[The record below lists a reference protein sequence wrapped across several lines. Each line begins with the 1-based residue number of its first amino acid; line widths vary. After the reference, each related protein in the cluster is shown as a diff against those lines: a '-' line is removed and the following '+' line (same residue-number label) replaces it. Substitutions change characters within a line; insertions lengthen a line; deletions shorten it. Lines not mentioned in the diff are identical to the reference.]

1 MSMYTFAINFISE
14 KKFHF
19 LLEEDKVSTVP
30 SYLWTLGP
38 FTPAA
43 GQPGGG
49 GGTPPRRACVSVRP
63 GTEQFL
69 KLWTVCKQHLP
80 KKALEDTKEPWRECR
95 GWPPFSSWSC
105 SNASHHSTQRY
116 DLEGRWE
123 SHLWLP
129 RAEVLPALPRAGDQP
144 QPSTH
149 RTGSHPKGSGKQADP
164 QAFYCGHNISDFNL
178 ETHF

>member
-19 LLEEDKVSTVP
+19 WLEDKVSTVP
-30 SYLWTLGP
+30 SDFWTLRP
-38 FTPAA
+38 FTPMA
-43 GQPGGG
+43 GRPGGPDR
-49 GGTPPRRACVSVRP
+49 TPPRQACVSVPP

-80 KKALEDTKEPWRECR
+80 KKALEDTKEPRRARR

-105 SNASHHSTQRY
+105 SNASHHSTPRS
-116 DLEGRWE
+116 DPTGRGGWE

-129 RAEVLPALPRAGDQP
+129 RAKVLPALPWAGDQP
-144 QPSTH
+144 QQSTH
-149 RTGSHPKGSGKQADP
+149 RTRSHPKGSGALESELTHKLSTA
-164 QAFYCGHNISDFNL
+164 AHTFLIS
-178 ETHF
+178 T